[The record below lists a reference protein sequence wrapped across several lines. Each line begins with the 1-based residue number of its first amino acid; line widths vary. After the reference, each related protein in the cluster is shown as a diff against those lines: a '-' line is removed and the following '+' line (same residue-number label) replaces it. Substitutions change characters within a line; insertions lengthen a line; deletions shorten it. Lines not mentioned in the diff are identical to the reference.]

1 MDFVDNME
9 QEGFYVRERV
19 QQFQGQGSDCG
30 ETVIVQGFPFRSHAL
45 LQEAGI
51 NLVDI
56 MKQEGFYVRERV
68 LSAPANK
75 RGRNSFG
82 EAAPI
87 ELPTAQ
93 ELATYADKCAAC
105 QTIPLP

>member
-1 MDFVDNME
+1 MLISSLQV
-9 QEGFYVRERV
+9 
-19 QQFQGQGSDCG
+19 
-30 ETVIVQGFPFRSHAL
+30 FPFRSHAL

-56 MKQEGFYVRERV
+56 IKEEGFYVQERV
-68 LSAPANK
+68 LSAPVNE

-93 ELATYADKCAAC
+93 ELATYADK
-105 QTIPLP
+105 

>member
-1 MDFVDNME
+1 ML
-9 QEGFYVRERV
+9 
-19 QQFQGQGSDCG
+19 
-30 ETVIVQGFPFRSHAL
+30 QGFPGRSHAL

-51 NLVDI
+51 NLVEI
-56 MKQEGFYVRERV
+56 MKEQGFYVRERV

-75 RGRNSFG
+75 RGKISFG

-93 ELATYADKCAAC
+93 ELATYADKCAAHITTVVFLLC
-105 QTIPLP
+105 PLQWRSLVAQV

>member
-1 MDFVDNME
+1 ML
-9 QEGFYVRERV
+9 
-19 QQFQGQGSDCG
+19 
-30 ETVIVQGFPFRSHAL
+30 QGFPGRSHAL

-51 NLVDI
+51 NLVKI
-56 MKQEGFYVRERV
+56 MKEQGFYVTERK

-93 ELATYADKCAAC
+93 ELATYADK
-105 QTIPLP
+105 

>member
-1 MDFVDNME
+1 MTSSL
-9 QEGFYVRERV
+9 Q
-19 QQFQGQGSDCG
+19 
-30 ETVIVQGFPFRSHAL
+30 TFPFRSHAL

-56 MKQEGFYVRERV
+56 MKEEGFYVRERV
-68 LSAPANK
+68 LSAPVNE

-82 EAAPI
+82 VAAPI

-93 ELATYADKCAAC
+93 ELARYADK
-105 QTIPLP
+105 